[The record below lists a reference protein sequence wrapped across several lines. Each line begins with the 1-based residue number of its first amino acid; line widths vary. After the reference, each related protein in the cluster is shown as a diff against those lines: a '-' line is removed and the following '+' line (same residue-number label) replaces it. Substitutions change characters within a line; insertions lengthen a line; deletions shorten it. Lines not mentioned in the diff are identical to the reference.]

1 MRMNRLIF
9 ILVMSFILVGCK
21 GKPESSVKEVEQ
33 QPDNIIRLAD
43 AIDSIRPVSLS
54 ELVDSISYVPLE
66 TTRGSLL
73 SIGSWL
79 QYSTPYIISGPRVF
93 DMNGKFIRSIGRQGQ
108 GPGEDA
114 ASYLE
119 VIGNKD
125 HFYSL
130 GQKIIEYDKNGKVTG
145 KETQI
150 TSFENLEAQLNS
162 LIKVARGFEK
172 VGDNFVVYDLPDS
185 LYWLNPDFQIIIS
198 RRVSPGD
205 TVHFLPNYGNPA
217 VSRYITT
224 NRDSSIFYNYFN
236 DTIFRIKDTSLEPR
250 WVIDVREYKLPS
262 EVLENYPA
270 LYDEMIT
277 AVTLALRGKSVVNKW
292 ERMARAQK
300 DSRMYKLYSGRIIV
314 LAAYE
319 TTNYLFFV
327 WHKNMYTQLE
337 EKPAEEGYFHLAY
350 YDKRTGQT
358 VAVKGAGFVD
368 DIQQT
373 DFFFPTGGIW
383 EDKLITYIWPG
394 ELHEWIEKLQNKG
407 KSISPKLLEFANRV
421 DDEDNPILII
431 AHLKK

>member
-1 MRMNRLIF
+1 MNKLIF
-9 ILVMSFILVGCK
+9 ILAIGSILVGCK

-66 TTRGSLL
+66 TTRESLL

-79 QYSTPYIISGPRVF
+79 QYSTPYIISGSRVF
-93 DMNGKFIRSIGRQGQ
+93 DMNGKFIRRIGRQGQ

-114 ASYLE
+114 ASYLM
-119 VIGNKD
+119 VIWNKD
-125 HFYSL
+125 HFYSQ
-130 GQKIIEYDKNGKVTG
+130 GQKIIEYDMDGKATG

-150 TSFENLEAQLNS
+150 TSFENEEAQKNS
-162 LIKVARGFEK
+162 LIKFVEGFEK
-172 VGDNFVVYDLPDS
+172 VGNNFVVYDLPDS
-185 LYWLNPDFQIIIS
+185 LYWLNPDLRIIKR
-198 RRVSPGD
+198 RRVTPGD
-205 TVHFLPNYGNPA
+205 TLHFLPNYGELA
-217 VSRYITT
+217 VRRFITT

-236 DTIFRIKDTSLEPR
+236 DTIFRIKDTSVEPR
-250 WVIDVREYKLPS
+250 WVIDVREHKLPS
-262 EVLENYPA
+262 EVLENYEV
-270 LYDEMIT
+270 LHRDMIGEIT
-277 AVTLALRGKSVVNKW
+277 KSLRGDGVEDKW
-292 ERMARAQK
+292 VRMKRAQK
-300 DSRMYKLYSGRIIV
+300 NSRLYKLYSGRIV
-314 LAAYE
+314 VSAAYE

-327 WHKNMYTQLE
+327 WHEDMVTGLE
-337 EKPAEEGYFHLAY
+337 EKPVEEGYYHLAY

-383 EDKLITYIWPG
+383 EDKLIAYMWPAD
-394 ELHEWIEKLQNKG
+394 LHEWIEKLQNRG

-421 DDEDNPILII
+421 DDEDNPILIV